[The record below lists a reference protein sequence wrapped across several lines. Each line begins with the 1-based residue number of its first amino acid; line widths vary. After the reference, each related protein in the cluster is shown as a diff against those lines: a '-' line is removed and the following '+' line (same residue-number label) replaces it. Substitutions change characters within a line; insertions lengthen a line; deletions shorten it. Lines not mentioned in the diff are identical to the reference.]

1 MDTPGHCALQAGS
14 AAASGAQAAGAWPL
28 EAAVSRHR
36 RALLAGAGGLLAVS
50 VVGCGFKL
58 RQAPTFAFQTLVAPL
73 PDSSPLRRELKLA
86 LRSAGVTVLETVPA
100 VNPAVAAGAPPV
112 AMPDAMLEVLADQ
125 REKSVVGSTA
135 AGQVREFQLRVRF
148 RFRLSTLQ
156 GKVLI
161 EDSEVLLQRDISYS
175 ETIALSKLEE
185 EAEMYKDMQTDVV
198 QQVMRRLAAVRS
210 L

>member
-1 MDTPGHCALQAGS
+1 MDTPGHRAIHAGLAAL
-14 AAASGAQAAGAWPL
+14 SGARAAGPL
-28 EAAVSRHR
+28 PPEAAVSRHR
-36 RALLAGAGGLLAVS
+36 RAWLAGVGGLLAVS

-73 PDSSPLRRELKLA
+73 PDASPLRRELKLA
-86 LRSAGVTVLETVPA
+86 LRGAGVTVLETLPA
-100 VNPAVAAGAPPV
+100 VNVSASAGAPPV

-148 RFRLSTLQ
+148 KFRLSTLQ

-161 EDSEVLLQRDISYS
+161 EDSEVMLQRDISYS